1 MKQRKHL
8 QINKV
13 VFEFNQPRKF
23 VDHNGVAMSY
33 NRAVFT
39 LDNETYSVKSGDA
52 NLAGKVGKVQFLAK
66 DEIVNGKT
74 ITQDCFTL
82 MGASDYSIQSE
93 IKTFD
98 WKD

>member
-1 MKQRKHL
+1 MKNLKHL

-13 VFEFNQPRKF
+13 VFQFNQPRKF
-23 VDHNGVAMSY
+23 VDNGVAMSY

-39 LDNETYSVKSGDA
+39 IDKETYSVKSGDA
-52 NLAGKVGKVQFLAK
+52 NLAGKVGMVQFLAK
-66 DEIVNGKT
+66 DEIVNGKP

-82 MGASDYSIQSE
+82 IGASDYSIQAE